1 MKSLYHKLAI
11 DGIRRH
17 KRLYYPFVGTAVFFI
32 VLINICISIS
42 GDPLMTNFFGSTT
55 IITLMNLGSIILSIF
70 ALITLLTNYKFI
82 QKNKA
87 EESALYLTLG
97 MEKKHLIKIYIYEL
111 VNLYL
116 RSILIG
122 TLISAVIYK
131 LVFAG
136 FIRLMNL
143 KLNVLDSGVLPVLEP
158 LLLIALIFLGI
169 FILLLADQTLKM
181 RNFTPMSF
189 RYESKAGQ
197 KGPRNPMAVGIFG
210 ILCIGAGY
218 YISLTTQNPMQ
229 ALKTFFLAVILVIIG
244 TYAAFTVIVSGI
256 LKVLQKK
263 KSFYYKKENFT
274 AVSGLIYRVK
284 NSAKTLAS
292 IAILSTMVIIVLT
305 SGFSLYFGISDVQDN
320 LFPTDYSMSFP
331 ANDYDVSYFEKLIDD
346 ILKENNKNG
355 KIYAY
360 ESNFLPV
367 SRDGSKINHLDN
379 DPSFAWDEE
388 VDGIHT
394 FLDEKSTYDFGDYD
408 AILFAKDDHT
418 DITKIGD
425 MDLKVKKEKRE
436 NYPITF
442 AVADITM
449 TNKDMLV
456 FKDSEKFDRVKENL
470 ALDDNGGFE
479 PNWHI
484 NFDVDGPYDPKL
496 IEILRDK
503 LMDEFSDHWFSINDD
518 INSRKE
524 FMAIYA
530 GIFFVGII
538 LGLGFIVS
546 TVLAIYYKQLSE
558 GIEDKNRFKTM
569 RQLGMTDREA
579 KKSISKQMGLVFF
592 LPLAFAFIH
601 SLFAIPI
608 ITKFLQLLSL
618 NNVKLYLMCLLGV
631 FISYIVFYLLTFKL
645 AEKTYNN
652 IVLDD
657 DINEK

>member
-1 MKSLYHKLAI
+1 MK
-11 DGIRRH
+11 
-17 KRLYYPFVGTAVFFI
+17 
-32 VLINICISIS
+32 
-42 GDPLMTNFFGSTT
+42 NFFGSTT
-55 IITLMNLGSIILSIF
+55 IITLMNLGSIILLIF

-158 LLLIALIFLGI
+158 LLLTALIFLGI
-169 FILLLADQTLKM
+169 FILLLVDQTLKM

-197 KGPRNPMAVGIFG
+197 KAPKHPLAIGIFG

-229 ALKTFFLAVILVIIG
+229 AFKLFFFAVILVIIG

-256 LKVLQKK
+256 LKVLQKR

-274 AVSGLIYRVK
+274 AVSGLIYRVR

-292 IAILSTMVIIVLT
+292 IAILSTMVTIVLT
-305 SGFSLYFGISDVQDN
+305 SGFSLYFGLNEMLDT
-320 LFPTDYSMSFP
+320 LFPTDYSMAFP
-331 ANDYDVSYFEKLIDD
+331 ARDNDVSYFEKLIDD
-346 ILKENNKNG
+346 TLKENNKDG
-355 KIYAY
+355 KIITYM
-360 ESNFLPV
+360 SNFLPV
-367 SRDGSKINHLDN
+367 SRDGSKLDHLDFK
-379 DPSFAWDEE
+379 PSYEWDEE
-388 VDGIHT
+388 IDGIHT

-408 AILFAKDDHT
+408 AILFAKDDYT
-418 DITKIGD
+418 NISKIGD

-442 AVADITM
+442 ALADM
-449 TNKDMLV
+449 SMNNKDMLV
-456 FKDSEKFDRVKENL
+456 FKDPEKFNKVKDIL
-470 ALDDNGGFE
+470 ALDDNGGYE
-479 PNWHI
+479 PDWHI
-484 NFDVDGPYDPKL
+484 NFDVDGSYDPELVDTLRNKL
-496 IEILRDK
+496 SY
-503 LMDEFSDHWFSINDD
+503 EFSDQWFNINDD
-518 INSRKE
+518 VRSRND
-524 FMAIYA
+524 FMAVYA

-538 LGLGFIVS
+538 LGLSFIVS

-569 RQLGMTDREA
+569 RQLGMTDKEA
-579 KKSISKQMGLVFF
+579 KRSISKQMSLVFF
-592 LPLAFAFIH
+592 LPLLFAFAH
-601 SLFAIPI
+601 SIFAIPI
-608 ITKFLQLLSL
+608 ITKFLW
-618 NNVKLYLMCLLGV
+618 LLGLSNTNLYMICLVSV
-631 FISYIVFYLLTFKL
+631 FALYIVFYLVTFKL
-645 AEKTYNN
+645 TEKTYNQ
-652 IVLDD
+652 IVLD
-657 DINEK
+657 EK

>member
-1 MKSLYHKLAI
+1 MNSLYHRLAI

-42 GDPLMTNFFGSTT
+42 GDPLMKNFFGSNT
-55 IITLMNLGSIILSIF
+55 IITLMNLGSIILLIF

-143 KLNVLDSGVLPVLEP
+143 KLNVLDSGVLPILEP
-158 LLLIALIFLGI
+158 LLLTALIFLGI
-169 FILLLADQTLKM
+169 FILLLVAQTIKM

-197 KGPRNPMAVGIFG
+197 KAPRNPIAIGIFG

-274 AVSGLIYRVK
+274 AVSGLIYRVR

-305 SGFSLYFGISDVQDN
+305 SGFSLYFGISEVQDS

-331 ANDYDVSYFEKLIDD
+331 ANDYDVSYFEKLIGDT
-346 ILKENNKNG
+346 LKENNKAG

-360 ESNFLPV
+360 KSNFLPV
-367 SRDGSKINHLDN
+367 SRDGSKINHMDN
-379 DPSFAWDEE
+379 DPNFALDEE

-456 FKDSEKFDRVKENL
+456 FKDSDKFDKVKETL
-470 ALDDNGGFE
+470 ALDDNGGYE
-479 PNWHI
+479 PTWHI

-496 IEILRDK
+496 IEVLRDK
-503 LMDEFSDHWFSINDD
+503 LMDEFSDHWFGLNDD
-518 INSRKE
+518 ISSRKE

-569 RQLGMTDREA
+569 RQLGMTDKEA

-592 LPLAFAFIH
+592 LPLIFAFVH

-608 ITKFLQLLSL
+608 ITKFLELLSL
-618 NNVKLYLMCLLGV
+618 SNTSLYMICLVSV
-631 FISYIVFYLLTFKL
+631 FALYIVFYFTTFKL
-645 AEKTYNN
+645 TEKTYNN
-652 IVLDD
+652 IVLD
-657 DINEK
+657 

>member
-1 MKSLYHKLAI
+1 MNSLYHRLAM

-17 KRLYYPFVGTAVFFI
+17 KRLYYPFVGTTVFFI

-42 GDPLMTNFFGSTT
+42 GDPLMTNFFGSNT
-55 IITLMNLGSIILSIF
+55 IITLMNLGSIILLIF

-143 KLNVLDSGVLPVLEP
+143 KLNVLDSGILPVLEP
-158 LLLIALIFLGI
+158 LILTALIFLGI
-169 FILLLADQTLKM
+169 FIVLLADQTLKM

-189 RYESKAGQ
+189 SYESKAGQ
-197 KGPRNPMAVGIFG
+197 NGPRNPLAIGIFG

-218 YISLTTQNPMQ
+218 YISLTTQNPLQ
-229 ALKTFFLAVILVIIG
+229 ALKTFFLAVLLVIIG
-244 TYAAFTVIVSGI
+244 TYAAFTVIVSGV

-305 SGFSLYFGISDVQDN
+305 SGFSLYFGISEVQAN
-320 LFPTDYSMSFP
+320 LFPTEYSMTFP
-331 ANDYDVSYFEKLIDD
+331 ARDNDVSYFEKLIEDT
-346 ILKENNKNG
+346 LKENNKDG
-355 KIYAY
+355 KMYAY
-360 ESNFLPV
+360 MSNFFPV
-367 SRDGSKINHLDN
+367 SRDGSKIKHLDF
-379 DPSFAWDEE
+379 DPSYEWDEE
-388 VDGIHT
+388 IDGIHT

-418 DITKIGD
+418 DISKIGD
-425 MDLKVKKEKRE
+425 MDLKVKKEKIE

-442 AVADITM
+442 TITDM
-449 TNKDMLV
+449 SMINKDMLV
-456 FKDSEKFDRVKENL
+456 FKNPEKFNKVKDIL
-470 ALDDNGGFE
+470 ALEDNRGYE
-479 PNWHI
+479 PLWHI
-484 NFDVDGPYDPKL
+484 NFDVDGSYDPEL
-496 IEILRDK
+496 LSILREK
-503 LMDEFSDHWFSINDD
+503 LMDEFSDQWFNISDNVRSRNDF
-518 INSRKE
+518 I
-524 FMAIYA
+524 AAYA

-569 RQLGMTDREA
+569 RQLGMTDKEA
-579 KKSISKQMGLVFF
+579 KRSISKQMSLVFF
-592 LPLAFAFIH
+592 LPLIFAFVH

-608 ITKFLQLLSL
+608 ITKFLALLSL
-618 NNVKLYLMCLLGV
+618 SNTSLYMMCLVSV
-631 FISYIVFYLLTFKL
+631 FAFYIIFYLITFKL
-645 AEKTYNN
+645 TERTYNEL
-652 IVLDD
+652 VL
-657 DINEK
+657 E

>member
-1 MKSLYHKLAI
+1 MNSLYHRLAM

-136 FIRLMNL
+136 FLRLMNL

-292 IAILSTMVIIVLT
+292 IAILSTMVVIVLT

-331 ANDYDVSYFEKLIDD
+331 ASDYDVSYFEKLIDD
-346 ILKENNKNG
+346 TLKENNKNG

-379 DPSFAWDEE
+379 DPGFARDEE
-388 VDGIHT
+388 IDGIHT
-394 FLDEKSTYDFGDYD
+394 FLDEKSTYDFEDYD
-408 AILFAKDDHT
+408 AILFANGDHT

-503 LMDEFSDHWFSINDD
+503 LMGEFSDHWFSINDD

-601 SLFAIPI
+601 SLLPY
-608 ITKFLQLLSL
+608 QL
-618 NNVKLYLMCLLGV
+618 
-631 FISYIVFYLLTFKL
+631 
-645 AEKTYNN
+645 
-652 IVLDD
+652 
-657 DINEK
+657 

>member
-1 MKSLYHKLAI
+1 MNSLYHRLAL

-111 VNLYL
+111 VSLYL

-256 LKVLQKK
+256 LKILQKR

-320 LFPTDYSMSFP
+320 LFPTDYSMAFP
-331 ANDYDVSYFEKLIDD
+331 ARDNDVSYFEKLIDD
-346 ILKENNKNG
+346 TLKENNKNG
-355 KIYAY
+355 KIFAY
-360 ESNFLPV
+360 KSNFLPV
-367 SRDGSKINHLDN
+367 SRDGSKINHVDN
-379 DPSFAWDEE
+379 DPSFAWDED

-456 FKDSEKFDRVKENL
+456 FKDSDKFDRVKETL
-470 ALDDNGGFE
+470 ALYDNGGYE

-496 IEILRDK
+496 IEILSDK

-518 INSRKE
+518 ISSRKE

-569 RQLGMTDREA
+569 RQLGMTDKEA

-592 LPLAFAFIH
+592 LPLIFAFVH

-608 ITKFLQLLSL
+608 ITKFLELLSL
-618 NNVKLYLMCLLGV
+618 SNTSLYMICLVSV
-631 FISYIVFYLLTFKL
+631 FAFYIIFYFVTFKL
-645 AEKTYNN
+645 TEKTYNN
-652 IVLDD
+652 IVLD
-657 DINEK
+657 

>member
-70 ALITLLTNYKFI
+70 AIITLLTNYKFI

-456 FKDSEKFDRVKENL
+456 FKDSEKFDRVKETL

-518 INSRKE
+518 INSRKG

-569 RQLGMTDREA
+569 RQLGMTDKEA

-592 LPLAFAFIH
+592 LPLIFAFVH

-608 ITKFLQLLSL
+608 ITKFLELLSL
-618 NNVKLYLMCLLGV
+618 SNTSLYMICLVSV
-631 FISYIVFYLLTFKL
+631 FAFYIIFYFATFKL
-645 AEKTYNN
+645 TEKTYNN
-652 IVLDD
+652 IVLD
-657 DINEK
+657 

>member
-1 MKSLYHKLAI
+1 MNSLYHRLAI
-11 DGIRRH
+11 DGIKRH
-17 KRLYYPFVGTAVFFI
+17 KRLYYPFVGTTVFFI

-42 GDPLMTNFFGSTT
+42 GDPLMKNFFGSTT
-55 IITLMNLGSIILSIF
+55 IITLMNLGSIILLIF

-158 LLLIALIFLGI
+158 LLLTALIFLGI
-169 FILLLADQTLKM
+169 FILLLVDQTIKM

-189 RYESKAGQ
+189 RHESKAGQ
-197 KGPRNPMAVGIFG
+197 KAPKHPMVIGIFG

-229 ALKTFFLAVILVIIG
+229 AFKLFFFAVILVIIG

-274 AVSGLIYRVK
+274 AVSGLIYRVR

-292 IAILSTMVIIVLT
+292 IAILSTMVTIVLT
-305 SGFSLYFGISDVQDN
+305 SGFSLYFGLNEMLDT
-320 LFPTDYSMSFP
+320 LFPTDYSMAFP
-331 ANDYDVSYFEKLIDD
+331 ARDNDVSYFEKLIDD
-346 ILKENNKNG
+346 TLKENNKDG
-355 KIYAY
+355 KIITYM
-360 ESNFLPV
+360 SNFLPV
-367 SRDGSKINHLDN
+367 SRDGSKLDHLDFK
-379 DPSFAWDEE
+379 PSYEWDEE
-388 VDGIHT
+388 IDGIHT

-408 AILFAKDDHT
+408 AILFAKDDYT
-418 DITKIGD
+418 NISKIGD
-425 MDLKVKKEKRE
+425 MDLKIKKEKRE

-442 AVADITM
+442 ALADM
-449 TNKDMLV
+449 SMNNKDMLV
-456 FKDSEKFDRVKENL
+456 FKDPEKFNKVKDIL
-470 ALDDNGGFE
+470 ALDDNGGYE
-479 PNWHI
+479 PDWHI
-484 NFDVDGPYDPKL
+484 NFNVDGSYDPELVDTLRNKL
-496 IEILRDK
+496 SY
-503 LMDEFSDHWFSINDD
+503 EFSDQWFNINDD
-518 INSRKE
+518 VRSRND
-524 FMAIYA
+524 FMAVYA

-538 LGLGFIVS
+538 LGLSFIVS

-569 RQLGMTDREA
+569 RQLGMTDKEA
-579 KKSISKQMGLVFF
+579 KRSISKQMSLVFF
-592 LPLAFAFIH
+592 LPLLFAFAH
-601 SLFAIPI
+601 SIFAIPI
-608 ITKFLQLLSL
+608 ITKFLW
-618 NNVKLYLMCLLGV
+618 LLGLSNTNLYMICLVSV
-631 FISYIVFYLLTFKL
+631 FALYIVFYFATFKL
-645 AEKTYNN
+645 TEKTYNQ
-652 IVLDD
+652 IVLD
-657 DINEK
+657 EK